1 MVKGEKRLMRLN
13 KVIAEAGITSR
24 RKADRLI
31 EQGRVFVNGKP
42 AKIGMKVIW
51 GKDVIKV
58 DGKRI
63 PDPPEKVYIMLNK
76 PFGYISSLKDPG
88 GRPVVVE
95 LLPKI
100 QQRVFPVGRLDFD
113 TMGLMLFTN
122 DGELAYRLTHP
133 KYQVPR
139 TYKATVRGRLSYGA
153 IQKIRNG
160 IVLEDGPVRKVK
172 IKLLQKEGLN
182 NIVRITVYEGRSRL
196 IKRIFEAV
204 GCKVVHLIRIGFANL
219 VLGDLK
225 VGHYRYL
232 EKQEVE
238 SLKRF
243 VGLRS
248 R

>member
-1 MVKGEKRLMRLN
+1 MKGEKRLMRLN

-31 EQGRVFVNGKP
+31 EQGRVFVNGRP
-42 AKIGMKVIW
+42 ASLGMKVIW

-58 DGKRI
+58 DGRRI
-63 PDPPEKVYIMLNK
+63 PDPPEKVYILLHK

-88 GRPVVVE
+88 GRPIITE

-133 KYQVPR
+133 RYQVPR
-139 TYKATVRGRLSYGA
+139 TYKATVKGRLSYRA
-153 IQKIRNG
+153 IQRIKNG
-160 IVLEDGPVRKVK
+160 LFLEDGPVRKVK
-172 IKLLQKEGLN
+172 IRLLQKEGFH

-204 GCKVVHLIRIGFANL
+204 DCKVVHLIRIGFANL

-232 EKQEVE
+232 EKQEVD

-243 VGLRS
+243 VGLR
-248 R
+248 RR